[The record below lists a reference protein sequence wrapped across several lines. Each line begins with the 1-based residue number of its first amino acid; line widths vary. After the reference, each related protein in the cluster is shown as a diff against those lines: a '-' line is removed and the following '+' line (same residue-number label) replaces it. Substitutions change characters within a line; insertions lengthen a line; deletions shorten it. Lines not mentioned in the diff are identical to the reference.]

1 MLKHLYEGGALLQS
15 ITEPKYEDAKGYKRE
30 YHSDMKIYLSRRGE
44 KLYEM
49 LEFNSLL
56 MQVYRDDIDTDLEY
70 NDLGTINL
78 SSINRILYI
87 IQYVR
92 TLFDIEAGYLRIVK
106 DKKKYFLSMGKKFA
120 TVILMKGIR
129 ESIVTYYV
137 DLAEE
142 KRIVGEYNKLAKD
155 MREFIIDYN
164 EDNTYKFQNVELINN

>member
-1 MLKHLYEGGALLQS
+1 
-15 ITEPKYEDAKGYKRE
+15 
-30 YHSDMKIYLSRRGE
+30 
-44 KLYEM
+44 
-49 LEFNSLL
+49 
-56 MQVYRDDIDTDLEY
+56 
-70 NDLGTINL
+70 
-78 SSINRILYI
+78 
-87 IQYVR
+87 
-92 TLFDIEAGYLRIVK
+92 
-106 DKKKYFLSMGKKFA
+106 MGKKFA